1 MSSFFYSS
9 SFRAW
14 LVLIL
19 KALLASN
26 LNLQL
31 PCLPTIRSELSTTDF
46 MVQLSIVIGPALAI
60 PSNIFTRFLSDRYAA
75 KYLFISCVLLFSFG
89 SLICALSNN
98 IIFFLMGR
106 SLQVLGD
113 AGVSILGFVILSD
126 LFPHSLSLGRYLGFN
141 SILSSLAIIPSPLIG
156 AWILTHYHWRWIF
169 LLLFA
174 FSVILFL
181 LFLWCLD
188 EKSNKKKEN
197 LSFSFLAFFQET
209 HQLFKIPLFFLG
221 TVIPA
226 LYMSLASLFDLYTT
240 FLCIDSFGLT
250 PSEFSLFRVV
260 LILLSALASA
270 VYLYMLS
277 YGGIEGA
284 FSLGFLGYLMY
295 ILILLS
301 FYAIFPLANN
311 YYNAFFLFCLPAMLG
326 ISLAFIDPIS
336 MLKILSCSQDKK
348 EAGLSVFALTRNV
361 FSTFFLLLGTFF
373 FNGAIYSTTFIVF
386 FISFSILALL
396 FFMKNFIKSY

>member
-1 MSSFFYSS
+1 
-9 SFRAW
+9 
-14 LVLIL
+14 
-19 KALLASN
+19 
-26 LNLQL
+26 
-31 PCLPTIRSELSTTDF
+31 
-46 MVQLSIVIGPALAI
+46 
-60 PSNIFTRFLSDRYAA
+60 
-75 KYLFISCVLLFSFG
+75 
-89 SLICALSNN
+89 
-98 IIFFLMGR
+98 MGR
-106 SLQVLGD
+106 ALQVLGD

-156 AWILTHYHWRWIF
+156 AWILSHYHWRWIF

-181 LFLWCLD
+181 LFLWCLP
-188 EKSNKKKEN
+188 EKPHKKKEN

-209 HQLFKIPLFFLG
+209 HHLFKVPLFFLG
-221 TVIPA
+221 AVIPA
-226 LYMSLASLFDLYTT
+226 FYMSLASLFDLYTT

-270 VYLYMLS
+270 GYIYTLN
-277 YGGIEGA
+277 YGGIERA
-284 FSLGFLGYLMY
+284 FNLGFFGYLVY

-326 ISLAFIDPIS
+326 ISLSFIDPIS
-336 MLKILSCSQDKK
+336 MLKILSHSQDKK
-348 EAGLSVFALTRNV
+348 TAGLSIFALTRNV

-373 FNGAIYSTTFIVF
+373 FNGTIYSTTFIIF
-386 FISFSILALL
+386 FISFSILAML
-396 FFMKNFIKSY
+396 FFMRRFIKSY